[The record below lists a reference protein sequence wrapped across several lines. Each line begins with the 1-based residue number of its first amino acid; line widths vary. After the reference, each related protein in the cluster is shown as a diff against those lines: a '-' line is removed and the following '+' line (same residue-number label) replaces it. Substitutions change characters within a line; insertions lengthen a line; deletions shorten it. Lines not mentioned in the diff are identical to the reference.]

1 MRDWKDILLTKLLD
15 CGYAD
20 LQILEDC
27 EYDFDDLISEIEA
40 MGYEKPDIN
49 NLCFAMF
56 QLALNDF
63 QDTIDERINELKEQ
77 DELTEEEQEELDA
90 IEGLD
95 VREDTESYHN
105 YIDTS
110 IWFNNNEDIY
120 IKYFQSAL
128 DDFEEHTGFSIR

>member
-40 MGYEKPDIN
+40 MGYKKPDIN

-105 YIDTS
+105 CIDTS